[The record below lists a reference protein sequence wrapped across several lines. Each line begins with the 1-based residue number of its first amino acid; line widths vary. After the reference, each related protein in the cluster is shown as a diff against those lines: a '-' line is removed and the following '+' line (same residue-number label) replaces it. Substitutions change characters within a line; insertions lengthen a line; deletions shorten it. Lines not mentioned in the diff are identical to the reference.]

1 MGIKYRRLRN
11 RMKAEGIKSYQ
22 LAEALKVSTQTL
34 SRKLNGATPFTEE
47 EIEKVCVV
55 LKISAIDVWRFFFE
69 RLSSY
74 EDDLK
79 KLEQF

>member
-22 LAEALKVSTQTL
+22 LADALKVSTQTL